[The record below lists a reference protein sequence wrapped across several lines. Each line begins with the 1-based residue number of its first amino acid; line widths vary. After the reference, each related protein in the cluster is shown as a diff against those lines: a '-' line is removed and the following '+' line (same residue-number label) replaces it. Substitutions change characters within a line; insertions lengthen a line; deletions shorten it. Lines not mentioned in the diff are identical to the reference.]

1 MNMKIELL
9 VGVCLIACAA
19 TSARSEYF
27 KTLEGKQFKNATIT
41 RVEPDGIVVIT
52 KYGVSKI
59 YFAELPEEIQRR
71 FHYDAQKAASYTAE
85 ESEKTAALERQR
97 LAESQSRA
105 EERAKYCSERAATV
119 QSQNG
124 SLTNGSAE

>member
-1 MNMKIELL
+1 MKIKLL
-9 VGVCLIACAA
+9 IGICLIACAA
-19 TSARSEYF
+19 RLARSEDF
-27 KTLEGKQFKNATIT
+27 KTVDGKEFKSARIS
-41 RVEPDGIVVIT
+41 RVEPDSIVVIT
-52 KYGVSKI
+52 KSGISKI
-59 YFAELPEEIQRR
+59 YFAELPQEIQRR

-105 EERAKYCSERAATV
+105 EERAKYWSERAAPA

-124 SLTNGSAE
+124 SLAN